1 MSLSN
6 EEIAKIVAEQTKFT
20 EEEVLGDLD
29 HWELYE
35 MSDEVMVDEIT
46 AQHRWMTDK
55 RLVLRFG
62 ERFLE
67 VEFSQGSTEMQ
78 DGYEP
83 DMEVREV
90 FPKVVEKTIY
100 TTKRG

>member
-1 MSLSN
+1 MN
-6 EEIAKIVAEQTKFT
+6 QEQIKAFIDEFT
-20 EEEVLGDLD
+20 GHEHEEELD
-29 HWELYE
+29 RWDLYE
-35 MSDEVMVDEIT
+35 YADEVMVDEIT

-83 DMEVREV
+83 DMSVREV
-90 FPKVVEKTIY
+90 FPKEVTKIIY
-100 TTKRG
+100 D